1 MTTKAKQQPLITDD
15 LKAQILAVRD
25 TGRTNMFVITN
36 VQAIAYEMD
45 LFDLALFL
53 ENRENHKVY
62 FNFILNGTQ

>member
-1 MTTKAKQQPLITDD
+1 MTTKPKQQPLITDD

-25 TGRTNMFVITN
+25 TGRTNMFVIAN

-45 LFDLALFL
+45 YFDLALFL